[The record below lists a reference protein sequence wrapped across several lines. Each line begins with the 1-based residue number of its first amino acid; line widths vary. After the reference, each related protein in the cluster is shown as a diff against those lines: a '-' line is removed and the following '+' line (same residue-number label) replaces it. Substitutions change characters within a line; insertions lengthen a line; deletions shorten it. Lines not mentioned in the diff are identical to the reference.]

1 MAETKVFEFQSARG
15 LLNCSLPAGRNHYYY
30 RRLDN
35 GLKRKLETGVV
46 AAFIAALAVL
56 FVHPDYRQGEPS
68 LHGSPAKDF
77 PFTLDGKASRL
88 ADLRGK
94 VVVLNFWATW
104 CPPCVD
110 EAPSLNALQ
119 QRIAPLGGTVLGVSV
134 DEDQTAYDDFLKTY
148 SIGFP
153 TYRDP
158 SKQIAIGYG
167 TTMYPET
174 FVIDKRGRIDRKIV
188 GPQDWTS
195 AEMIAYF
202 DSALKEK

>member
-1 MAETKVFEFQSARG
+1 
-15 LLNCSLPAGRNHYYY
+15 
-30 RRLDN
+30 
-35 GLKRKLETGVV
+35 LKRKLETGIVV
-46 AAFIAALAVL
+46 AFIAALIVL

-88 ADLRGK
+88 AALHGK
-94 VVVLNFWATW
+94 IVVLNFWATW

-119 QRIAPLGGTVLGVSV
+119 QHIAPLGGTVLGVSV

-148 SIGFP
+148 SISFP

-158 SKQIAIGYG
+158 SRKIALGYG
-167 TTMYPET
+167 STMYPET
-174 FVIDKRGRIDRKIV
+174 YVIDKQGRIDRKIV

-195 AEMIAYF
+195 PEMIAYF
-202 DSALKEK
+202 DSALKAK